1 MQFLAFWLFSICAAI
16 AGDGFDHSH
25 SQFTTFLGSSVSN
38 SGVNYTELA
47 SRRSQLGV
55 YLSQLERAP
64 VDTFSKDQKIA
75 LWVNA
80 YNAYTVALILD
91 EGQPKS
97 IMDLDGGKVWDTR
110 KYIVGGQRLTLN
122 EMEHK
127 RARPLTDGRIHGA
140 LNCASKGCPPLG
152 PKALR
157 ANGLDAQLDEAAK
170 RWVATNAYT
179 RTGGA
184 VAVSHIFE
192 WFAEDFKQ
200 WGGDSVAGAG
210 EKESAAL
217 RFIEAFGA
225 EKEAGLRTGSKT
237 VTYQPYDW
245 ALNAR

>member
-1 MQFLAFWLFSICAAI
+1 MQFLAFWLFSVCVAI
-16 AGDGFDHSH
+16 AGEGFDHSH
-25 SQFTTFLGSSVSN
+25 SQFNTFLGSSISN

-47 SRRSQLGV
+47 SRRDQLNA
-55 YLSQLERAP
+55 YLSQLETAP
-64 VDTFSKDQKIA
+64 VDTFTRDQKIA

-80 YNAYTVALILD
+80 YNAYTLALILD

-110 KYIVGGQRLTLN
+110 KYVVAGQKLTLN

-152 PKALR
+152 RKALR
-157 ANGLDAQLDEAAK
+157 GSGIEAQLDAAAR
-170 RWVATNAYT
+170 RWVATNAYSQN
-179 RTGGA
+179 GGG

-192 WFAEDFKQ
+192 WFADDFKK
-200 WGGDSVAGAG
+200 WGGESVGGAG
-210 EKESAAL
+210 DKESAAL
-217 RFIEAFGA
+217 RFIEAFGS
-225 EKEAGLRTGSKT
+225 EKEAGLMTGSKT